1 MQYVHIYNDARGLMM
16 CPNMG
21 IKMERL
27 LHGDNQNIDK
37 EHNKRRSGNMSA
49 SPFSIWTQ
57 TGRERDQDNV
67 TGDRSAQN
75 RNYL

>member
-27 LHGDNQNIDK
+27 LHGDNQNIVK

-67 TGDRSAQN
+67 TGDRSVQN